1 MTIGLLRLYPTGG
14 DALALVLPILRW
26 SSRGLSNFAFGALA
40 TMGIGN
46 YGPSLVLFSLLGMDP
61 RAAFPV
67 MMGSGA
73 FTGVMA
79 SMRFIRSGCYAA
91 PAAIGLTVGGIP
103 GVLIAVWLVKSL
115 PLDVVRWG
123 VIAVGA
129 HGPDAHSIRVRRSS
143 GPQAYVRTVRP
154 D

>member
-1 MTIGLLRLYPTGG
+1 MVV
-14 DALALVLPILRW
+14 AWVA
-26 SSRGLSNFAFGALA
+26 NFVFGALA
-40 TMGIGN
+40 TLGIGN
-46 YGPSLVLFSLLGMDP
+46 YGPSLVFFSLLGMDP

-73 FTGVMA
+73 FTGVVA
-79 SMRFIRSGCYAA
+79 AMRFIRSGCYAA

-123 VIAVGA
+123 VIAVVLYTA
-129 HGPDAHSIRVRRSS
+129 LTLIRSASEDRRALAATRASS
-143 GPQAYVRTVRP
+143 PA
-154 D
+154 